1 MIRKSILSVCIL
13 FVLLSIGSAEVT
25 RIVITEREPYQQ
37 GKSFEGIGS
46 YEWIR
51 GRVEFTVD
59 PNDLANATI
68 VDLEHAPTNDA
79 GRVEFSA
86 DLEILAPVDLA
97 RSNRAILYDV
107 NNRGNRVCLGQF
119 NGGGGEDF
127 LLRRGFII
135 VWSGWIAELL
145 PAAGRLLLDAPI
157 ASLNGQPIKGVVR
170 AEFVSNRKA
179 DRYTISHFANHGS
192 YPPTNAGLANAVLTS
207 RLNEADRRLV
217 VPTSQW
223 KLHQSYVE
231 VNGRRSLLP
240 KIEIEIVGGIQPAVI
255 YELVYEAEGPIV
267 QGLGLAGIRDLIS
280 YFKYDRS
287 EQNPLRVG
295 DKPAAPFA
303 YGFGVSQSGRC
314 LRQFLYDGFNADER
328 GRRVLDGVIP
338 HVAGGGMGF
347 FNHRFASPTRHNTQ
361 HDNHLY
367 PADVFPFTYGLSR
380 DPFTNRQEGI
390 LTRSLADG
398 TCPKVMHIQTSS
410 EYWHRAGSLVHTDPS
425 GKLDAEIPN
434 CVRIYTIGGAQHGP
448 GSGQVQA
455 GGSGQLP
462 RNPTDYRPLMRGLLT
477 AIVAWVQEDVTP
489 PASVYPK
496 MADGTLVGWERKN
509 SGWRPLP
516 NIAYPSVI
524 HAPEFVDRG
533 PEFLTKRRASI
544 QPPVRLGV
552 YGVRVPAYKNDNNER
567 GCLLLPTVAVP
578 VATFTSWNLR
588 SISIGGENELLSLA
602 GGYIPFPRNPQSR
615 RESADPRLSLVE
627 RYSGFDQYFT
637 LYSEHVSR
645 LVQDRYILE
654 EDRPRLY
661 QLARKH
667 RDLFSK

>member
-1 MIRKSILSVCIL
+1 
-13 FVLLSIGSAEVT
+13 
-25 RIVITEREPYQQ
+25 
-37 GKSFEGIGS
+37 
-46 YEWIR
+46 
-51 GRVEFTVD
+51 
-59 PNDLANATI
+59 
-68 VDLEHAPTNDA
+68 
-79 GRVEFSA
+79 
-86 DLEILAPVDLA
+86 
-97 RSNRAILYDV
+97 
-107 NNRGNRVCLGQF
+107 
-119 NGGGGEDF
+119 
-127 LLRRGFII
+127 
-135 VWSGWIAELL
+135 
-145 PAAGRLLLDAPI
+145 
-157 ASLNGQPIKGVVR
+157 
-170 AEFVSNRKA
+170 
-179 DRYTISHFANHGS
+179 
-192 YPPTNAGLANAVLTS
+192 
-207 RLNEADRRLV
+207 
-217 VPTSQW
+217 
-223 KLHQSYVE
+223 
-231 VNGRRSLLP
+231 
-240 KIEIEIVGGIQPAVI
+240 
-255 YELVYEAEGPIV
+255 
-267 QGLGLAGIRDLIS
+267 
-280 YFKYDRS
+280 
-287 EQNPLRVG
+287 
-295 DKPAAPFA
+295 
-303 YGFGVSQSGRC
+303 
-314 LRQFLYDGFNADER
+314 
-328 GRRVLDGVIP
+328 
-338 HVAGGGMGF
+338 
-347 FNHRFASPTRHNTQ
+347 
-361 HDNHLY
+361 
-367 PADVFPFTYGLSR
+367 
-380 DPFTNRQEGI
+380 
-390 LTRSLADG
+390 
-398 TCPKVMHIQTSS
+398 
-410 EYWHRAGSLVHTDPS
+410 VHTDPS

-448 GSGQVQA
+448 GSGQVQV

-516 NIAYPSVI
+516 NIVYPSVI

-552 YGVRVPAYKNDNNER
+552 YGVRVPAYKNDNNEQ

-602 GGYIPFPRNPQSR
+602 GGYIPFPRNSQSR

-637 LYSEHVSR
+637 RYSEHVSR

>member
-1 MIRKSILSVCIL
+1 MIRNPILTVYI
-13 FVLLSIGSAEVT
+13 VLVFISTGSAEVT
-25 RIVITEREPYQQ
+25 RVVITEREPYQL
-37 GKSFEGIGS
+37 GKVFEGVGP

-51 GRVEFTVD
+51 GRVHFSVD
-59 PNDLANATI
+59 PTDSANATI
-68 VDLEHAPTNDA
+68 VDLQHAPRNDV

-86 DLEILAPVDLA
+86 DLEILAPIDLA
-97 RSNRAILYDV
+97 KSNRAMLYDV

-127 LLRRGFII
+127 LLRKGFIV

-145 PAAGRLLLDAPI
+145 PARGRLLLDAPI
-157 ASLNGQPIKGVVR
+157 ASANGQPITGVVR

-179 DRYTISHFANHGS
+179 DRYTISHFGNHGS
-192 YPPTNAGLANAVLTS
+192 YPPTEAGLANAVLTS
-207 RLNEADRRLV
+207 RLNEADPRV
-217 VPTSQW
+217 VIPKSQW
-223 KLHQSYVE
+223 KLHQDYVE
-231 VNGRRSLLP
+231 ANGRRSLLP
-240 KIEIEIVGGIQPAVI
+240 KIEIEIVGGIRPAYI
-255 YELVYEAEGPIV
+255 YELVYEAYGPIV

-280 YFKYDRS
+280 HLKYDRS
-287 EQNPLRVG
+287 PQNPLRVG
-295 DKPAAPFA
+295 DKSAAPVA

-314 LRQFLYDGFNADER
+314 LRQFLYDGFNADEH
-328 GRRVLDGVIP
+328 GRIVFDGMIP

-367 PADVFPFTYGLSR
+367 PADVFPFTYGTSR
-380 DPFTNRQEGI
+380 DPFTNREEGI
-390 LTRSLADG
+390 LTRALAAG

-425 GKLDAEIPN
+425 GKQDAEIPA

-448 GSGQVQA
+448 GTGQVQE
-455 GGSGQLP
+455 GGNGQLP

-477 AIVAWVQEDVTP
+477 ALVAWVQQDIEP

-496 MADGTLVGWERKN
+496 LADETLVDWRQEN
-509 SGWRPLP
+509 SGWRPLK
-516 NIAYPSVI
+516 NIAYPTVI

-533 PEFLTKRRASI
+533 PDFLSKRRATI
-544 QPPVRLGV
+544 QPPTRLGI
-552 YGVRVPAYKNDNNER
+552 YGVRVPAYKEDNNER
-567 GCLLLPTVAVP
+567 GCLLMPTVAVP

-588 SISIGGENELLSLA
+588 SFSIGGENELLSLA
-602 GGYIPFPRNPQSR
+602 GGYIPFNKTRESR
-615 RESADPRLSLVE
+615 QQSADPRISLPE
-627 RYSGFDQYFT
+627 RYAGFDDYFAR
-637 LYSEHVSR
+637 YSAHVSR
-645 LVQDRYILE
+645 LVKDRFILE

-667 RDLFSK
+667 RGLFAN